1 MAEDVRGE
9 IAAGKGA
16 RRRGLEVAS
25 LFDELKFRDP
35 ARARALTEA
44 LHREVEAAGR
54 TISVMHVCGSHEQAI
69 ARFGL
74 RAAFPRNL
82 DVIMGPGC
90 PVCVTD
96 TPEVDEAVAL
106 AAQGARVCT
115 YGDMLRLPGTV
126 KSLADAQVD
135 GGNVEVVYSVSQ
147 AVELARARPSEQ
159 VVFFASGF
167 ETTAVATAA
176 VILAGVPDNF
186 SVLSS
191 HKYVPAAMDLVA
203 EIEET
208 SIEGF
213 IAAGHAATITGWGI
227 FEPFAAR
234 TRSPVVVAG
243 FEPLDVLAAVL
254 ELVRLIRAGRPEV
267 VNCYPRC
274 VSQGGQR
281 PGAREALEGLR
292 GGGRQLARHR
302 PGPRRQPGT
311 APRVG
316 SRERPPALPHRHLR
330 GGRRRAQRA
339 GRALHLRDHHVGAR
353 QALRLPALRQ
363 GVPPRRAGGGLHGL
377 LRGVLQDLARLRRPA
392 RPERGGL
399 MSGGKVALKHGA
411 GGRAMRALIEEVFLG
426 LASPVDGIGL
436 AALDDGAAI
445 RVGDRWL
452 VITTDSHVVHPVF
465 FPGGDIG
472 RLAVSGTVNDLAMMG
487 ATEPL
492 ALTCAVIL
500 EEGFS
505 RDDLVRDPR
514 LDARG
519 QPRGRRTHRHRRH
532 QGDGARRGGR
542 HRAQHRRGGALRPG
556 GDRRRPARRRPH
568 HRHRAAS
575 ATTAWR

>member
-1 MAEDVRGE
+1 
-9 IAAGKGA
+9 
-16 RRRGLEVAS
+16 VAS

-106 AAQGARVCT
+106 AAQGVRVCT

-147 AVELARARPSEQ
+147 AVEIARARPSEQ

-203 EIEET
+203 GLEET

-254 ELVRLIRAGRPEV
+254 ELVRLVRAGRPEV

-274 VSQGGQR
+274 VSKEGNGPALEKLWKVFEVAAGNWRGIARVPSGNLELRPGWDHVNARRRFRIDTSTVGGAERNVLAEHCICGTIMSGLAKPADCPLFGKECRPDSPVGACMVSSEGSCKIWHVYGGQ
-281 PGAREALEGLR
+281 P
-292 GGGRQLARHR
+292 
-302 PGPRRQPGT
+302 
-311 APRVG
+311 
-316 SRERPPALPHRHLR
+316 
-330 GGRRRAQRA
+330 
-339 GRALHLRDHHVGAR
+339 D
-353 QALRLPALRQ
+353 
-363 GVPPRRAGGGLHGL
+363 
-377 LRGVLQDLARLRRPA
+377 LRGVA
-392 RPERGGL
+392 
-399 MSGGKVALKHGA
+399 
-411 GGRAMRALIEEVFLG
+411 
-426 LASPVDGIGL
+426 
-436 AALDDGAAI
+436 
-445 RVGDRWL
+445 
-452 VITTDSHVVHPVF
+452 
-465 FPGGDIG
+465 
-472 RLAVSGTVNDLAMMG
+472 
-487 ATEPL
+487 
-492 ALTCAVIL
+492 
-500 EEGFS
+500 
-505 RDDLVRDPR
+505 
-514 LDARG
+514 
-519 QPRGRRTHRHRRH
+519 
-532 QGDGARRGGR
+532 
-542 HRAQHRRGGALRPG
+542 
-556 GDRRRPARRRPH
+556 
-568 HRHRAAS
+568 
-575 ATTAWR
+575 